1 MNLGQIK
8 QRIYSL
14 GFETADGA
22 SELYTNIIESI
33 NEAIN
38 VVAREIR
45 PIYGT
50 YKITQ
55 NPFDNLL
62 GISDTIDYDGVT
74 PKVYS
79 CVGAKSYYF
88 ECNGNGT
95 VTITD
100 DAGTNTL
107 TLTQNS
113 LYGQFRGFANGNVTI
128 TFSGEFSYNIRNLAV
143 YGQKSSNN
151 VSDIPEYRK
160 FRRYDFLELT
170 KESGIKKFIEFAD
183 KVIEADGNYTSIT
196 NFNVERNSTIV
207 LDGLEECEY
216 TIFYKKSHT
225 EITETTP
232 DNTELELDHD
242 LHYLVPYYACYFV
255 WLDDDERKATQYY
268 NMYETRRNEIL
279 GRETKQIATI
289 EVGGYYA

>member
-14 GFETADGA
+14 GFETAEGA
-22 SELYTNIIESI
+22 SELSQNIIESI
-33 NEAIN
+33 NEAIT
-38 VVAREIR
+38 VISREIR

-55 NPFDNLL
+55 NPFPNLL
-62 GISDTIDYDGVT
+62 GISDTIDYDGT
-74 PKVYS
+74 EKTYTA
-79 CVGAKSYYF
+79 VGAKSYFF
-88 ECNGNGT
+88 ECNGNGA

-100 DAGTNTL
+100 DVGANTL

-113 LYGQFRGFANGNVTI
+113 LYGQFKGFCEGDVTI
-128 TFSGEFSYNIRNLAV
+128 TFSGEFSYNIRNLAI

-151 VSDIPEYRK
+151 VADIPEYRK

-170 KESGIKKFIEFAD
+170 KENGVKKFIEFAD
-183 KVIEADGNYTSIT
+183 KVIEADGSYTSLS

-207 LDGLEECEY
+207 LDGLKEAEY
-216 TIFYKKSHT
+216 TIFYKKLHT
-225 EITETTP
+225 EITTATL
-232 DNTELELDHD
+232 DSVELELDND

>member
-62 GISDTIDYDGVT
+62 GISDTIDYKGT
-74 PKVYS
+74 SLTYS

-100 DAGTNTL
+100 DVGTNTL

-113 LYGQFRGFANGNVTI
+113 RYGQFKGFCEGNVTI

-143 YGQKSSNN
+143 YGQKSSDL
-151 VSDIPEYRK
+151 VADIPEYRK

-170 KESGIKKFIEFAD
+170 KENGIKKFVEFAD
-183 KVIEADGNYTSIT
+183 KMIEADGSYTSIT
-196 NFNVERNSTIV
+196 NFTVERNSTLV
-207 LDGLEECEY
+207 LDGLTRCEY
-216 TIFYKKSHT
+216 TVFYKKSHA

-232 DNTELELDHD
+232 DTDELELDHD